1 LKILNIAHRGYSGR
15 FDENTMIA
23 FEKAI
28 EYKADG
34 IETDVQLSK
43 DNIPVLIHDETLDRT
58 TDGKGYVKDYTLAE
72 LKEFRTK
79 SGKKIPTLKE
89 FFELVEDSNLKVLN
103 LELKNSILPYE
114 GLEEKVLKMIYE
126 YDIQEKIIIS
136 SFNHL
141 SLVKVRELDKAIKL
155 GALTSA
161 TLVNVSKYLKDISV
175 ECYHPCFPSI
185 LKDKYM
191 KEIKKSGIEVNP
203 YTVNEE
209 EHMKM
214 VIEVK
219 ADSII
224 TNEVEK
230 LNNLLSWYK

>member
-1 LKILNIAHRGYSGR
+1 
-15 FDENTMIA
+15 
-23 FEKAI
+23 
-28 EYKADG
+28 
-34 IETDVQLSK
+34 
-43 DNIPVLIHDETLDRT
+43 
-58 TDGKGYVKDYTLAE
+58 
-72 LKEFRTK
+72 
-79 SGKKIPTLKE
+79 
-89 FFELVEDSNLKVLN
+89 
-103 LELKNSILPYE
+103 
-114 GLEEKVLKMIYE
+114 
-126 YDIQEKIIIS
+126 
-136 SFNHL
+136 
-141 SLVKVRELDKAIKL
+141 VRELDKAIKL